1 MVCGYR
7 ISVLHRL
14 PKLHRRV
21 RLPLTAAC
29 FQHITKTFLVKTM
42 NPFDMVKNLAGMQSQ
57 LKAAQEKLAE
67 LEAEGSSGGNMVQ
80 VTVNGKFELVDIKL
94 DPICV
99 DNRDVPM
106 LQDLIKAAH
115 HAALE
120 KMQDEIKNQLGPMV
134 AGMNI
139 PGMGA

>member
-14 PKLHRRV
+14 PKPDRRV
-21 RLPLTAAC
+21 RLPLTAC
-29 FQHITKTFLVKTM
+29 FQHITKTFLEKIM

-115 HAALE
+115 NAALE
-120 KMQDEIKNQLGPMV
+120 KIQDEIKNQLGPMV

-139 PGMGA
+139 PGMGV

>member
-1 MVCGYR
+1 
-7 ISVLHRL
+7 
-14 PKLHRRV
+14 
-21 RLPLTAAC
+21 
-29 FQHITKTFLVKTM
+29 M

-115 HAALE
+115 HATLE
-120 KMQDEIKNQLGPMV
+120 KIQDEIKNQLGPMV

-139 PGMGA
+139 PGMGV

>member
-1 MVCGYR
+1 
-7 ISVLHRL
+7 
-14 PKLHRRV
+14 
-21 RLPLTAAC
+21 
-29 FQHITKTFLVKTM
+29 M

-106 LQDLIKAAH
+106 LQDLIKSRPSCCPR
-115 HAALE
+115 
-120 KMQDEIKNQLGPMV
+120 KNSG
-134 AGMNI
+134 
-139 PGMGA
+139 

>member
-1 MVCGYR
+1 
-7 ISVLHRL
+7 
-14 PKLHRRV
+14 
-21 RLPLTAAC
+21 
-29 FQHITKTFLVKTM
+29 M
-42 NPFDMVKNLAGMQSQ
+42 NPFELLKNTQA
-57 LKAAQEKLAE
+57 LKQQAE
-67 LEAEGSSGGNMVQ
+67 NLQAELENLEAEGSSGGKMVV
-80 VTVNGKFELVDIKL
+80 VTLNGKFQMKSIKL

-120 KMQDEIKNQLGPMV
+120 KIQDEIKNQLGPMV

-139 PGMGA
+139 PGMGV